1 MAAYRFPCSRPSS
14 QWWQEHV
21 LLLPVWW
28 CLCPEELHDE
38 VLQPSQHDSGREDL
52 QLQAVQG
59 RMLLE
64 ILKLI
69 MQACVCLHN
78 LMRMRYPGLQN
89 AAMDIED
96 DNHQVVDGAWRT
108 RRNMQDVHNVR
119 GPNRDTRAAKA
130 QREYLQHYI
139 SRVRALAEQHG
150 TFLTCGDIPYV
161 ITC

>member
-1 MAAYRFPCSRPSS
+1 
-14 QWWQEHV
+14 
-21 LLLPVWW
+21 
-28 CLCPEELHDE
+28 
-38 VLQPSQHDSGREDL
+38 
-52 QLQAVQG
+52 
-59 RMLLE
+59 MLLE

-139 SRVRALAEQHG
+139 NSPAGSVPWQNNMV
-150 TFLTCGDIPYV
+150 PS
-161 ITC
+161 